1 VNGDAPQFDARVLL
15 LAPTTRDA
23 QVTSE
28 LLGRVGLQS
37 FACSHIRELT
47 AEFKRGAGAAL
58 ITEETLTADG
68 IDELLQAMH
77 EQPAWSEFPV
87 VMLMH
92 GVLKSLDAARV
103 VRSLRNVTLLER
115 PAAMRS
121 VVSAVE
127 TAVRGRLRQYQIRDL
142 LESERAARA
151 SAEQA
156 NRIKDEFVATV
167 SHELRTPLNA
177 ILGWAEILRN
187 AGNDPAE
194 IADGLEVIER
204 NARVQAQLI
213 EDLLDMSRIISGK
226 IRLDLQELDPVP
238 VIQAAIESIRPSAR
252 ARGLEIYTRF
262 DPPSHI
268 MGDPAR
274 LQQIFWNLLTNAV
287 KFTHNAGQITVSLYR
302 QDTNLEIS
310 VSDNGDGIAPQ
321 FLPHVFERFRQ
332 ADGSTTRRHGGLGLG
347 LSIVKQ
353 LVELHSGT
361 VRVDSAGQGRGATF
375 TVTLPL
381 VQARRVRQRTGA
393 ADAPPQLKMDQ
404 LNLSGLKVL
413 VVDDDTDA
421 RGMVKRILSSCKA
434 DVSTASSGFEAL
446 QVLEDARPDILISD
460 ISMPGMD
467 GYELIH
473 RVRAL
478 EKDRAKPIPA
488 LALTAFARAEDRRRA
503 LLAGY
508 QSHLPKPVEPAELVA
523 IIAGLSGRV
532 QAGNCAEDAVR

>member
-1 VNGDAPQFDARVLL
+1 
-15 LAPTTRDA
+15 
-23 QVTSE
+23 
-28 LLGRVGLQS
+28 
-37 FACSHIRELT
+37 
-47 AEFKRGAGAAL
+47 
-58 ITEETLTADG
+58 
-68 IDELLQAMH
+68 
-77 EQPAWSEFPV
+77 
-87 VMLMH
+87 MLMH
-92 GVLKSLDAARV
+92 GALQSPDAGRI

-115 PAAMRS
+115 PAPMRS

-177 ILGWAEILRN
+177 ILGWAEILRH

-204 NARVQAQLI
+204 NARIQAQLI

-238 VIQAAIESIRPSAR
+238 VIQAAIESIRPSAK
-252 ARGLEIYTRF
+252 ARGLEIHTRF
-262 DPPSHI
+262 DPPGHV

-274 LQQIFWNLLTNAV
+274 LQQIFWNLLSNAV
-287 KFTHNAGQITVSLYR
+287 KFTHNAGRITVSLYR
-302 QDTNLEIS
+302 QDTYLEIR

-361 VRVDSAGQGRGATF
+361 VSVDSAGQGRGATF

-381 VQARRVRQRTGA
+381 VQARRSRQR
-393 ADAPPQLKMDQ
+393 ADAGDAPAQFKKDQ

-421 RGMVKRILSSCKA
+421 RGILKRILSGCKA
-434 DVSTASSGFEAL
+434 DVRTAASGFEAL
-446 QVLEDARPDILISD
+446 QVLEDVRPDILISD

-467 GYELIH
+467 GYELIT
-473 RVRAL
+473 RVRAS
-478 EKDRAKPIPA
+478 EMDRAKPVPA

-532 QAGNCAEDAVR
+532 QAANCAANAVR